1 MIKVF
6 TKLIWVIA
14 FSIPPQI
21 NNEGMVDKAVR
32 SSSIPRKK
40 LYISDKLSGLAH
52 KYDKAIAL
60 IQESLYRTGLDYFD
74 MYLIHW
80 PSSKE
85 ELYVKA
91 C

>member
-1 MIKVF
+1 M
-6 TKLIWVIA
+6 
-14 FSIPPQI
+14 
-21 NNEGMVDKAVR
+21 DKAVR

-80 PSSKE
+80 PSPKE
-85 ELYVKA
+85 ELFVKA

>member
-1 MIKVF
+1 
-6 TKLIWVIA
+6 
-14 FSIPPQI
+14 
-21 NNEGMVDKAVR
+21 MVDKAVR

-74 MYLIHW
+74 MYLIHL
-80 PSSKE
+80 PVLKKNYLSK
-85 ELYVKA
+85 LAKPWWLRRNMA
-91 C
+91 